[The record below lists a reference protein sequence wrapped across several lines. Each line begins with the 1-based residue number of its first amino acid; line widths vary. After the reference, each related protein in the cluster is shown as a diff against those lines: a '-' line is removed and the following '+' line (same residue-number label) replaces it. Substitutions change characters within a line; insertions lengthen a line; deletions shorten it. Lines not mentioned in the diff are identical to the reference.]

1 MAKLLQAIT
10 AYGPRLDLNKTAQ
23 MPQITEYI
31 ASRTGLNKSE
41 ISMVLQEL
49 NEAIIFFGKNGT
61 PIKLPDVGIFTPSIN
76 REGQFSLG
84 FRADMSLKN
93 GLNNA
98 GAYQGRMINKENI
111 GKTNAEFKAIWDQAH
126 PTDLLELP

>member
-1 MAKLLQAIT
+1 MAKLIQAIR
-10 AYGPRLDLNKTAQ
+10 AYGPRLNLNKTAQ
-23 MPQITEYI
+23 MSQISEYI

-61 PIKLPDVGIFTPSIN
+61 PVKLPEVGKFTPTVTN
-76 REGQFSLG
+76 KGQVRVNFV
-84 FRADMSLKN
+84 ADVSLKN
-93 GLNNA
+93 ALNA
-98 GAYQGRMINKENI
+98 PGAYQGDVINKDNI
-111 GKTNAEFKAIWDQAH
+111 GKTNLDYKAMWDLEH